1 MSNKEFDIANVSKVS
16 IADVRPNSYN
26 PKQKNT
32 REYRK
37 ILASIK
43 KDGQKLPVVV
53 RELKGKDGSSYEILD
68 GEQRWTALSELG
80 RKEVIIYNSGVVKDE
95 DAKNETLW
103 TQLQVPFD
111 NLLLAPIVAEL
122 NLKGLE
128 MPFEDD
134 MIQELIDIE
143 EFQLEEMLKESK
155 EEEPEDTSDMP
166 DMEKFA
172 INVTPD
178 QLAIIKSAM
187 QKVKDENDANM
198 SDGRALE
205 LLCGDYMS
213 GAE

>member
-1 MSNKEFDIANVSKVS
+1 MKEFNVDNVSTQLIS
-16 IADVRPNSYN
+16 NVRPNTWN

-37 ILASIK
+37 VLASIK
-43 KDGQKLPVVV
+43 RDGQKLPVVV
-53 RELKGKDGSSYEILD
+53 RELKGKDGSEYEILD
-68 GEQRWTALSELG
+68 GEQRWTALKELG
-80 RKEVIIYNSGVVKDE
+80 RKNVIIYNSGVVKDE

-143 EFQLEEMLKESK
+143 QFQLEDMLKDQ
-155 EEEPEDTSDMP
+155 EEEKPESDLP

-172 INVTPD
+172 ISVTPD
-178 QLAIIKSAM
+178 QLAIIKSAIE
-187 QKVKDENDANM
+187 KVKDEFDNV

-205 LLCGDYMS
+205 LICGDYLAGV

>member
-1 MSNKEFDIANVSKVS
+1 MKEFNVDKVLTVS
-16 IADVRPNSYN
+16 VNDVRPNTWN

-37 ILASIK
+37 VLASVK
-43 KDGQKLPVVV
+43 RDGQKLPVVV
-53 RELKGKDGSSYEILD
+53 RENKGKDGSTFEIMD
-68 GEQRWTALSELG
+68 GEQRWTALKELG
-80 RKEVIIYNSGVVKDE
+80 RKDVIIYNSGVVRDE

-143 EFQLEEMLKESK
+143 QFQLEDMLKDQD
-155 EEEPEDTSDMP
+155 EDKDGDNDMP

-178 QLAIIKSAM
+178 QLAIIRSAIE
-187 QKVKDENDANM
+187 KVKDEFDNV

-205 LLCGDYMS
+205 LICGDYLA
-213 GAE
+213 GVGTE

>member
-1 MSNKEFDIANVSKVS
+1 MKEFNTDNVLTVNIS
-16 IADVRPNSYN
+16 DVRPNTWN

-37 ILASIK
+37 VLASIK
-43 KDGQKLPVVV
+43 RDGQKLPVVV
-53 RELKGKDGSSYEILD
+53 RENKGKDGSTYEIMD

-80 RKEVIIYNSGVVKDE
+80 RKTVIIYNSGVVRDE

-143 EFQLEEMLKESK
+143 QFQLEEMLKDK
-155 EEEPEDTSDMP
+155 PEENEGDNDMP

-172 INVTPD
+172 ISVTPD
-178 QLAIIKSAM
+178 QLAIIKSAIE
-187 QKVKDENDANM
+187 KVKDENGDA

-205 LLCGDYMS
+205 LICGDYMA
-213 GAE
+213 GV

>member
-1 MSNKEFDIANVSKVS
+1 MKEFDVDNVSKIKLS
-16 IADVRPNSYN
+16 EVRPNTWN
-26 PKQKNT
+26 PKLKNT

-37 ILASIK
+37 VLASIK
-43 KDGQKLPVVV
+43 RDGQKLPVVV
-53 RELKGKDGSSYEILD
+53 RELEGKDGSKFEILD
-68 GEQRWTALSELG
+68 GEQRWTALKELG

-128 MPFEDD
+128 LPFEDD

-143 EFQLEEMLKESK
+143 QFQLEEMLKEQK
-155 EEEPEDTSDMP
+155 EDEPADDMP

-187 QKVKDENDANM
+187 QKVKDEFDANM

-205 LLCGDYMS
+205 LLCGDYLAGVS
-213 GAE
+213 IE